1 MIFNSYDLLINPPIK
16 DMESKKIQAHGVS
29 HGLGEAG
36 YDIRIKQNVHFKPS
50 EYVQFIMDCTVD
62 GQVTR
67 ATRFTLASAIEE
79 FHMPDNL
86 VGIVH
91 DKSTWA
97 RRGLS
102 VFNTVIEP
110 GWKGFL
116 TLELVYH
123 GKDEL
128 IIPAGAGIA
137 QVIFHQTSCHAAYN
151 GKYQNQENKPVAA
164 KHSFSPCPECGEA
177 VFSTPL
183 GNVCK
188 NGHGGL
194 L

>member
-1 MIFNSYDLLINPPIK
+1 MIINGPSLLDAAPIR
-16 DMESKKIQAHGVS
+16 DMLTTKERAHGVS

-36 YDIRIKQNVHFKPS
+36 YDIRIKQTIDFRVPDMMPAR
-50 EYVQFIMDCTVD
+50 VTVD
-62 GQVTR
+62 GKHVGQ
-67 ATRFTLASAIEE
+67 RFCIASAIEE
-79 FHMPDNL
+79 FDMPSHL

-123 GKDEL
+123 GSEPL
-128 IIPAGAGIA
+128 FIPAGAGIA
-137 QVIFHQTSCHAAYN
+137 QVIFHEVALPASYD
-151 GKYQNQENKPVAA
+151 GKYQNQADRPV
-164 KHSFSPCPECGEA
+164 EA
-177 VFSTPL
+177 I
-183 GNVCK
+183 
-188 NGHGGL
+188 NG
-194 L
+194 